1 MHFVYR
7 SLCLVFILTHLTS
20 APHSITESLVS
31 YNSPVCVTATRQF
44 SNLNTIPISF
54 FLTSPRSRFCPTRH
68 MFLFTLIL
76 LSGDVHMNPGP
87 VSAKFSLCTL
97 NIRSLT
103 NPAHYTALS
112 DLVDT
117 YNIDLFALSETW
129 ISPSRLVLLLLSSLM
144 LFLLDFLSLVILDL
158 FPLLRSLL

>member
-1 MHFVYR
+1 MFQMHFVYR
-7 SLCLVFILTHLTS
+7 SLCLVFILTHLTP
-20 APHSITESLVS
+20 APHSIPESLVS
-31 YNSPVCVTATRQF
+31 YNSSVCVTATRQF

-87 VSAKFSLCTL
+87 VSAKFNLCTL

-103 NPAHYTALS
+103 NPVHYTALS

-129 ISPSRLVLLLLSSLM
+129 ISPSTTAAE
-144 LFLLDFLSLVILDL
+144 LFDAIPAGFFSH
-158 FPLLRSLL
+158 